1 MKVHRP
7 DFEEARRVDSL
18 LARHGTSQQVRALA
32 WVFGN
37 LGSAIE
43 LSRAERI
50 QFYLRRPRRILSLPF
65 RWLFNRLCSLP
76 YSIRRH
82 GWFRRFAL
90 KIAEYDRRFF
100 FS

>member
-1 MKVHRP
+1 MKVRRP
-7 DFEEARRVDSL
+7 DFEEARRVDRL
-18 LARHGTSQQVRALA
+18 LARHGASRQVRALA

-43 LSRAERI
+43 LSRAERV

-65 RWLFNRLCSLP
+65 RWLFNRFCGCP
-76 YSIRRH
+76 YSIRRR
-82 GWFRRFAL
+82 GWFRHFVL